1 MKNLLALMLLC
12 FFCVNAHAQIELGK
26 TAEWNS
32 VAGQFYSTGGA
43 FADING
49 DGWLD
54 FVVSCGNDMARS
66 RVMVFYFDSLAMK
79 YNKSPDWQS
88 DDIDYHGHLSIADV
102 NKDGRPDVAV
112 SVYLGTGRFQSAG
125 KIKLYMNTGTELEK
139 TPSWTSR
146 DELYTFSCSFGDA
159 NGDGYPD
166 LAAATGES
174 YDEKPDHVRIFFN
187 HNGVLADSSEWQ
199 CADAGYAMDVH
210 WADVNSDGRLDLVC
224 AYERSKNRIYLNQG
238 STLET
243 TPSWLSAD
251 VSYGNSIASG
261 DINSDGLIDL
271 VFTQNCQIG
280 GDGKFQIYLNKGDHF
295 AQSPDF
301 VSAEGAY
308 YSGAALAD
316 LTGDGQPELLIG
328 SWGYP
333 ATGIANAPLEIY
345 ENHSGSYSSVPEWK
359 SSSKGISEVIVA
371 ADPER
376 KMIKRATQKVIKR
389 ENGGTAYYFDHSP
402 IERIVSVSS
411 RSASVLPLHY
421 CFDRENGWI
430 SFAPE
435 AFSANDIDIVYE
447 YSTRLDVAYT
457 NWSRNG
463 NFIFHND
470 KQLHAA
476 PESAANRL
484 LVAPCPAGDNIKVSS
499 SNAISQRVKYSIFN
513 IGGAKVL
520 TGEAFANGEGEFSV
534 QVNSLPQGS
543 YTLET
548 IVGDR
553 ADSCKFVIQR

>member
-1 MKNLLALMLLC
+1 MKNFLAIILLC
-12 FFCVNAHAQIELGK
+12 FVCVNAHSQIELGK

-32 VAGQFYSTGGA
+32 TSGQFYSTGGA

-66 RVMVFYFDSLAMK
+66 RVLVFYFDSLSKK

-88 DDIDYHGHLSIADV
+88 DDIDYHGHLSVADV

-112 SVYLGTGRFQSAG
+112 SVYLGEGRFQTPG
-125 KIKLYMNTGTELEK
+125 KIKLFMNTGTELEK
-139 TPSWTSR
+139 TPSWASR
-146 DELYTFSCSFGDA
+146 DRMYSFSCSFGDA

-166 LAAATGES
+166 LAVASGES
-174 YDEKPDHVRIFFN
+174 YDEKPDFVRIFFN
-187 HNGVLADSSEWQ
+187 HNGVLADTSEWQ

-210 WADVNSDGRLDLVC
+210 WADINSDGRLDLVC

-238 STLET
+238 TSLET
-243 TPSWLSAD
+243 VPSWLSAN

-271 VFTQNCQIG
+271 VFTQNCQLG
-280 GDGKFQIYLNKGDHF
+280 GDGKYQIYLNKGSRFDP
-295 AQSPDF
+295 SPDF
-301 VSAEGAY
+301 LSAEGAY

-316 LTGDGQPELLIG
+316 LTGDGLPELLIG

-333 ATGIANAPLEIY
+333 STGIANAPLEIY
-345 ENHSGSYSSVPEWK
+345 ENHAGSYSQVPEWK

-376 KMIKRATQKVIKR
+376 KMIKTATQKAIKR
-389 ENGGTAYYFDHSP
+389 ENGGTAFYLDHYP
-402 IERIVSVSS
+402 IERIVTVTSK
-411 RSASVLPLHY
+411 SASVLPIHY

-435 AFSANDIDIVYE
+435 AFAANDIDIIYE

-457 NWSRNG
+457 NWNRNG
-463 NFIFHND
+463 NFIFHNE
-470 KQLHAA
+470 KQLHTATLGMA
-476 PESAANRL
+476 EGLS
-484 LVAPCPAGDNIKVSS
+484 VAPCPAGDMLRVTCSIAN
-499 SNAISQRVKYSIFN
+499 SQRVKYSVYNLNGLKLLSSETI
-513 IGGAKVL
+513 
-520 TGEAFANGEGEFSV
+520 ANGEGEFSINV
-534 QVNSLPQGS
+534 QSLPQGS
-543 YTLET
+543 YTLEAV
-548 IVGDR
+548 VGDG